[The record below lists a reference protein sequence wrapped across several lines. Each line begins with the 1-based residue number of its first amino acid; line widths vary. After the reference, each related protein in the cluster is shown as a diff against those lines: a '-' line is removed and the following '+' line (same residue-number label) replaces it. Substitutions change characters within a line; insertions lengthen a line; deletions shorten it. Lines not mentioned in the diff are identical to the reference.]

1 MKRLS
6 KNVIAITGSDMA
18 RRLIGFL
25 TIAYLTRHISVDQ
38 FGIIN
43 IGFTIL
49 TYGLLASSFGLNTYG
64 ARAIAR
70 GHSTGIVGDILS
82 VRSIAS
88 AIVLMIIFICSF
100 IFITDKS
107 TLMVISVMSIA
118 VVPYALMLD
127 WFFQGKERMEV
138 IGAARFIAAVV
149 YFSVVI
155 FFVRSTEH
163 IIWVAIGSLISDTLS
178 VCLIWFIFRKDYAEY
193 PPKFNFEN
201 AGSIIKSSFPMGIGS
216 MLAAITMNLPTIII
230 GLFLSNYDVGI
241 YSAAQKF
248 VFFLLMID
256 RIIGTIFLPASSRI
270 LAETPNIL
278 SSVLAQAKKWIV
290 VLSIPICVGG
300 TILSDEII
308 ITVFGGSYAASSNVF
323 RILIWFFFATV
334 LHTIYSSGMLAI
346 GQEKIYSKVMILSA
360 IFYSISIILGTL
372 IFGVPGAAGGMVV
385 AETATL
391 MMMMTLL
398 KKHLNVESNGSLGKI
413 LLSVIVMGAVV
424 YILPVLPLIVVIL
437 IGAIIYGTMLFL
449 SKAITPVEIRT
460 MISRFV

>member
-6 KNVIAITGSDMA
+6 KNVIAITGSDVA

-49 TYGLLASSFGLNTYG
+49 TYALLASSFGFNTYG

-70 GHSTGIVGDILS
+70 GHSTNIVGTILS
-82 VRSIAS
+82 VRILAS
-88 AIVLMIIFICSF
+88 VIVLMAILIGSF
-100 IFITDKS
+100 IFLADKS
-107 TLMVISVMSIA
+107 TMMIIMVMSIA
-118 VVPYALMLD
+118 VIPYAFMLD

-155 FFVRSTEH
+155 FFVRSPQDLV
-163 IIWVAIGSLISDTLS
+163 WVAIGSLISDSLS
-178 VCLIWFIFRKDYAEY
+178 ACIIWIIFRKDYGEY
-193 PPKFNFEN
+193 VPKFNLKN
-201 AGSIIKSSFPMGIGS
+201 ARSIIKSSLPMGTGS
-216 MLAAITMNLPTIII
+216 MLAAITMNLPTLVI
-230 GLFLSNYDVGI
+230 GILLSNYDVGI

-270 LAETPNIL
+270 LAETPETLSAIL
-278 SSVLAQAKKWIV
+278 SQAKKWIIV
-290 VLSIPICVGG
+290 FSLPICVGG
-300 TILSDEII
+300 TILSSEII
-308 ITVFGGSYAASSNVF
+308 ITVFGAAYASSANVF

-334 LHTIYSSGMLAI
+334 LHTIFSSGMLAV
-346 GQEKIYSKVMILSA
+346 GQEKIYGKVMLLSA
-360 IFYSISIILGTL
+360 IIYFILIILGTI
-372 IFGVPGAAGGMVV
+372 IFGVAGAAGGMVI

-391 MMMMTLL
+391 LIMMIRL
-398 KKHLNVESNGSLGKI
+398 KKLLHVKSTDRLSKI
-413 LLSVIVMGAVV
+413 LLSVIVMGSVV
-424 YILPVLPLIVVIL
+424 FVLPVLPLFVAVL
-437 IGAIIYGTMLFL
+437 IGAGTYISMLFI
-449 SKAITPVEIRT
+449 SKAITSAEIQT
-460 MISRFV
+460 LILRFV